1 MFEKDAYDADV
12 QASRRIQNFIG
23 GLLKEYKRAMLL
35 ARDVVRQ
42 FLNTYVHWINP
53 GEKTWDQDYVGRSLS
68 SS

>member
-35 ARDVVRQ
+35 ARDVVRAI
-42 FLNTYVHWINP
+42 FKYIRTL
-53 GEKTWDQDYVGRSLS
+53 D
-68 SS
+68 